1 MKRLCQ
7 NGLAV
12 LMSSAVLAATLMPPP
27 VCHSH
32 AAADT
37 PHSHAPDQS
46 NSPEHEQVAG
56 ESHSHRDLG
65 HGTANHQH
73 GSAADGA
80 VRPSAAADGAEG
92 SHREAAHLHLT
103 LIGFAFSL
111 FLPVGSD
118 SHSLDP
124 THPKT
129 LLAVVLLDDDVM
141 RASRVELIGAD
152 GVPAAVPGET
162 PVAVSAA
169 SSLRVS
175 GIDPL
180 LLCDSAR
187 CERSGVLLI

>member
-1 MKRLCQ
+1 
-7 NGLAV
+7 
-12 LMSSAVLAATLMPPP
+12 MSSAVLAATLIPPP
-27 VCHSH
+27 LCHSH

-37 PHSHAPDQS
+37 PHSHAPDQT
-46 NSPEHEQVAG
+46 NSPEHEPVAG
-56 ESHSHRDLG
+56 ESHSHRDHG
-65 HGTANHQH
+65 HGTANHHH
-73 GSAADGA
+73 GSAA
-80 VRPSAAADGAEG
+80 EG
-92 SHREAAHLHLT
+92 LHPEAAHLHLT

-129 LLAVVLLDDDVM
+129 LLAVVLADDDVI
-141 RASRVELIGAD
+141 RASRVELIGAE
-152 GVPAAVPGET
+152 GVSAAVPGDT

-169 SSLRVS
+169 SSLQVS

-180 LLCDSAR
+180 LLCDRAR